1 MLVHESSERY
11 DQKQNWVRYKLFN
24 DNFTLFGFEGYTIK
38 NKQVS
43 GLFDRKLVKD
53 ISLLNLT
60 TNKTPASR
68 YFQVQ
73 STVIKGFVR
82 SCIFR

>member
-1 MLVHESSERY
+1 MLVQESSERY

-24 DNFTLFGFEGYTIK
+24 DNFTLFEFEGYTIK

-53 ISLLNLT
+53 ISLLNFEPK
-60 TNKTPASR
+60 NIQISCKIARHTPA
-68 YFQVQ
+68 YYYD
-73 STVIKGFVR
+73 
-82 SCIFR
+82 